1 MRVIGIDPGLNE
13 LGYAVLED
21 EEGVFKVLA
30 LGTIKQPKNKAS
42 LSSKL
47 ASLFTRLQKVLEDY
61 RPELIAVEEVFS
73 QTYPAATTKLAQA
86 QALVFLLAGLHK
98 LRIKSFNPSQVKG
111 FLTGNGRAE
120 KEDLSRVLFLMME
133 NGVLRG
139 ISKEEL
145 LNSHAN
151 DALAIALV
159 CLMQRGE

>member
-1 MRVIGIDPGLNE
+1 MRIIGIDPGLSE
-13 LGYAVLED
+13 LGYAVVEKEDNKFRVLSIGSIRQSDPKEPLSLKLSGLFLKLERFLK
-21 EEGVFKVLA
+21 E
-30 LGTIKQPKNKAS
+30 
-42 LSSKL
+42 
-47 ASLFTRLQKVLEDY
+47 Y

-73 QTYPAATTKLAQA
+73 QTYPSATTKLAQA